1 MRGYLTPDSIPAG
14 ITCRVLFIP
23 DDRDWIAQVYGAIEE
38 LTFPSAWTQFGALT
52 PEETAAVYEQMF
64 FKLLDNQRG
73 CRMLGEIVTWAG
85 GGTPSDTGLLLC
97 DGATYDRV
105 DYPDLYDILDAAFI
119 VDADTFIVP
128 DLVDRVVLGA
138 GNLFAI
144 GDTGG
149 ETEHTLITSEIPSH
163 SHSTIPHTHSEITA
177 VASLAETP
185 VIPFPAATP
194 GIGITGSSGVTVNDT
209 GGDGAHNNMQP
220 YMALRYYIQAR

>member
-52 PEETAAVYEQMF
+52 PEETAAVYQQMF